1 MKRHDSTQR
10 VSLMTSV
17 CYYKSPKERNLHA
30 EPRLNDTRM
39 KCERCLRGEE
49 ARYRVYTDAMEM
61 VVCAAC
67 ADEARNLEITVEPL
81 SRE

>member
-1 MKRHDSTQR
+1 
-10 VSLMTSV
+10 MTSV
-17 CYYKSPKERNLHA
+17 CYYEALKEGTSQA
-30 EPRLNDTRM
+30 GPRLNDMRM

-61 VVCAAC
+61 AVCAAC
-67 ADEARNLEITVEPL
+67 ADEARNLGITVEAL

>member
-1 MKRHDSTQR
+1 MKRRDSTQR

-17 CYYKSPKERNLHA
+17 CYYKSPKERNLYA

-61 VVCAAC
+61 AG
-67 ADEARNLEITVEPL
+67 RGL
-81 SRE
+81 RR